1 VRLRRVLTRVAILVT
16 AGAIPTPASAA
27 SPVPWQ
33 PFHSQPFTEAA
44 GEVCPFALRGD
55 IVSHHELMRM
65 LASIRTVRRKSRS
78 SWARS

>member
-1 VRLRRVLTRVAILVT
+1 VRLRRVLTGVAILIT
-16 AGAIPTPASAA
+16 TGAIATSASAA
-27 SPVPWQ
+27 APTPWQ
-33 PFHSQPFTEAA
+33 PFRSEPFTEAA